1 MTTRIQCPWV
11 PSVHHRVPRQ
21 AVDAERDLQL
31 VPKHLL
37 LLQAKRCHLEGTVQ
51 FPFFS
56 LSLCATIYFSVT
68 NHVEKI
74 CVSRSHSIGRL
85 DSYWFSLFRMQIS
98 SQIICFL
105 TLLALS
111 HTCRSNRVNADFSLF
126 CVQLKSILVSYFI
139 FHFPRCKFSLKCALC
154 LLDCL

>member
-74 CVSRSHSIGRL
+74 CVSLYRSVGLLLIQPFQDADIEPNYMFFNIISTLTYLSQQSRECRILSVLCSASIDFGVIF
-85 DSYWFSLFRMQIS
+85 YITFS
-98 SQIICFL
+98 
-105 TLLALS
+105 TL
-111 HTCRSNRVNADFSLF
+111 
-126 CVQLKSILVSYFI
+126 
-139 FHFPRCKFSLKCALC
+139 
-154 LLDCL
+154 